1 MRVYLEENIFGFDLE
16 EALAEVPKER
26 REKALRYRFERDRRL
41 SVSAWRLLR
50 RALREVY
57 GIDEAPR
64 MAELPGGKP
73 YLPDHPGI
81 HFNLSHC
88 REAAACA
95 VAVGPVGIDVESIAP
110 VDRDVAARVLSAAE
124 RERLAAS
131 SDPAVEFAVL
141 WTRKEAL
148 VKLRGTGIDEGELA
162 GLLETCDDACLKT
175 EVHSGYVLSTAMA
188 YDRELHT

>member
-1 MRVYLEENIFGFDLE
+1 MKVYLEEDIFGFDLG

-26 REKALRYRFERDRRL
+26 REKALRFRFERDRRL
-41 SVSAWRLLR
+41 CVAAWRLLR

-57 GIDEAPR
+57 GIDEPPR

-88 REAAACA
+88 REAAACV
-95 VAVGPVGIDVESIAP
+95 VAEKPVGIDVESIAP
-110 VDRDVAARVLSAAE
+110 VDPAVAGRVLSAAE
-124 RERLAAS
+124 RDRLAAVA
-131 SDPAVEFAVL
+131 DPATEFAVL

-148 VKLRGTGIDEGELA
+148 VKLRGTGIDDGSLA
-162 GLLETCDDACLKT
+162 GLLEACGDVRLDT
-175 EVHSGYVLSTAMA
+175 EVRSGYVLSTAMA
-188 YDRELHT
+188 YDS